1 MPATP
6 HLLTIIASTRSHRRG
21 EPIAR
26 WLAELASARG
36 DMTHELVDLASFD
49 LPLLTAA
56 TPPMS
61 PSAREDVARGWART
75 IAGADGYMV
84 VVPEY
89 NHAYPAALKNA
100 LDHLFHEWWHK
111 PIGFVSYGGLSGGVR
126 AVEQLRQVAV
136 ELAMV
141 PVRSQV
147 AIPRIWSALDDDGE
161 LREPPLQAAH
171 ALLDEMVWWAAGLHA
186 LRAQDD
192 AAAAAAP
199 DSVPNSAADALGR
212 SAATAPAGAVAGER
226 DA

>member
-21 EPIAR
+21 EPVAR
-26 WLAELASARG
+26 WLAELASARS

-49 LPLLTAA
+49 LPLLTSA

-61 PSAREDVARGWART
+61 EGAREDVARGWART
-75 IAGADGYMV
+75 IAAADGYVV

-89 NHAYPAALKNA
+89 NHGYPAALKNA
-100 LDHLFHEWWHK
+100 LDHLFHEWRRK
-111 PIGFVSYGGLSGGVR
+111 PIGFVCYGGLGGGVR
-126 AVEQLRQVAV
+126 AVDQLRQVAV

-147 AIPRIWSALDDDGE
+147 AIPRIWSALNDDRE
-161 LREPPLQAAH
+161 LREPPVQAAH
-171 ALLDEMVWWAAGLHA
+171 ALLDEMVWWAAGLHE
-186 LRAQDD
+186 LRAQEE
-192 AAAAAAP
+192 ALTAGAL
-199 DSVPNSAADALGR
+199 VGSAAGVPAD
-212 SAATAPAGAVAGER
+212 SARGER

>member
-6 HLLTIIASTRSHRRG
+6 HLLTIIASTRSQRRG

-26 WLAELASARG
+26 WLAEVASALG

-61 PSAREDVARGWART
+61 HEAREDVARGWART
-75 IAGADGYMV
+75 IAAADGYVV

-89 NHAYPAALKNA
+89 NHGYPAALKNA
-100 LDHLFHEWWHK
+100 LDHLFHEWRRK

-141 PVRSQV
+141 PVRNQV
-147 AIPRIWSALDDDGE
+147 AIPRIWSALTDDGE

-171 ALLDEMVWWAAGLHA
+171 ALFDEMIWWAAGLHG
-186 LRAQDD
+186 LRAQGE
-192 AAAAAAP
+192 AP
-199 DSVPNSAADALGR
+199 
-212 SAATAPAGAVAGER
+212 TAGALVASTATVPGESATGER

>member
-1 MPATP
+1 MPDTP

-26 WLAELASARG
+26 WLAEIASARG

-61 PSAREDVARGWART
+61 HEAREDAARGWART
-75 IAGADGYMV
+75 IAAADGYVV

-89 NHAYPAALKNA
+89 NHGYPAALKNA
-100 LDHLFHEWWHK
+100 LDHLFHEWRRK

-141 PVRSQV
+141 PVRNQV
-147 AIPRIWSALDDDGE
+147 AIPGIWSALTDDGE

-171 ALLDEMVWWAAGLHA
+171 ALLDEMIWWAAGLQG
-186 LRAQDD
+186 LRAQDEAP
-192 AAAAAAP
+192 AAG
-199 DSVPNSAADALGR
+199 ALVA
-212 SAATAPAGAVAGER
+212 SAATVPGESATGER

>member
-6 HLLTIIASTRSHRRG
+6 HLLTIIASTRSQRRG

-26 WLAELASARG
+26 WLAEIASARG

-61 PSAREDVARGWART
+61 REAREDVARGWART
-75 IAGADGYMV
+75 IAAADGYVV

-89 NHAYPAALKNA
+89 NHGYPAALKNA
-100 LDHLFHEWWHK
+100 LDHLFHEWRRK

-147 AIPRIWSALDDDGE
+147 AIPRIWSALSDEGE

-171 ALLDEMVWWAAGLHA
+171 ALLDEMVWWAAGLHS
-186 LRAQDD
+186 LRAQDE
-192 AAAAAAP
+192 AHTAGAP
-199 DSVPNSAADALGR
+199 ADSAAGSPA
-212 SAATAPAGAVAGER
+212 AATAHATAAAHATAGER